1 VSHVIGGQGQQSG
14 DIDMQLG
21 FFDIDKRHAQLSK
34 HGDPLERLN
43 AVINWEIFRPILEKI
58 DAKARKSNAGRK
70 PLDRVLMFKL
80 LILQRIHNLADE
92 RLEFQVTDRLSF
104 MRFLGLEFGDS
115 IPDARTVWAFREE
128 LKEHDLID
136 SLFAKFNEA
145 LTGQGVEMKSGQII
159 DATFIPIPI
168 QRNNREDNKTIKAG
182 KVPANW
188 SQTPNKEAHKDTDAR
203 WTKKGGVSHYGYK
216 NHVNVDAATKLVTK
230 WTSTHAS
237 VHDSQ
242 AFEAV
247 LRTPE
252 EGGSCVSADSAY
264 RSDETQAMLAQKQYD
279 SRIHEKAYRA
289 APLTDEQ
296 KALNKEKSSVRAR
309 VEHVFGH
316 MQTSL
321 GGMLIRSIGAARAKL
336 NIGLMNLVYNM
347 SRVEILI
354 RKGLVKI
361 TGLGTSK
368 MA

>member
-1 VSHVIGGQGQQSG
+1 
-14 DIDMQLG
+14 MQLG

-43 AVINWEIFRPILEKI
+43 TVINWEIFRPILEKI
-58 DAKARKSNAGRK
+58 DAKQRKSNAGRK
-70 PLDRVLMFKL
+70 PTDRVLMFKL

-104 MRFLGLEFGDS
+104 MRFLGLEFGAS

-128 LKEHDLID
+128 LKEHDLVD
-136 SLFAKFNEA
+136 RLFAKFNEA
-145 LTGQGVEMKSGQII
+145 LTGEGIEMKNGQII

-168 QRNNREDNKTIKAG
+168 QRNNWEDNKTIKAG
-182 KVPANW
+182 EVPASW
-188 SQTPNKEAHKDTDAR
+188 SETPNKEAHKDTDAR

-216 NHVNVDAATKLVTK
+216 NHVNVDAALKMVTK
-230 WTSTHAS
+230 WTSTDAS
-237 VHDSQ
+237 VHDSE
-242 AFEAV
+242 AFESV
-247 LRTPE
+247 LRSPE
-252 EGGSCVSADSAY
+252 DGGVNVSADSAY
-264 RSDETQAMLAQKQYD
+264 RSEKTEATLADKKYN
-279 SRIHEKAYRA
+279 SRIHERAYRN

-336 NIGLMNLVYNM
+336 NIGLMNLTYNI
-347 SRVEILI
+347 SRIEILI
-354 RKGLVKI
+354 RKELVKI
-361 TGLGTSK
+361 TGVGMPK

>member
-1 VSHVIGGQGQQSG
+1 
-14 DIDMQLG
+14 MQLD
-21 FFDIDKRHAQLSK
+21 FLDIDKRHAQLSK

-43 AVINWEIFRPILEKI
+43 KVINWEIFRPILEKI

-70 PLDRVLMFKL
+70 PTDRVLMFKL

-104 MRFLGLEFGDS
+104 MRFLGLELGAS

-128 LKEHDLID
+128 LKEHELVD
-136 SLFAKFNEA
+136 SLFAKFNDA
-145 LTGQGVEMKSGQII
+145 LTGEGIEMKSGQII

-182 KVPANW
+182 EVPASW
-188 SQTPNKEAHKDTDAR
+188 SETPNKEAHKDTDAR
-203 WTKKGGVSHYGYK
+203 WTKKGGVAHYGYK
-216 NHVNVDAATKLVTK
+216 DHVNVDAKLKLVTK
-230 WTSTHAS
+230 WTSTSAN
-237 VHDSQ
+237 VHDSE
-242 AFEAV
+242 AFESV
-247 LRTPE
+247 LRSPE
-252 EGGSCVSADSAY
+252 DGGVNVSADSAY
-264 RSDETQAMLAQKQYD
+264 RSEKTEAMLVKNKYN
-279 SRIHEKAYRA
+279 SRIHERAYNNT
-289 APLTDEQ
+289 PLTDEQ
-296 KALNKEKSSVRAR
+296 KALNKEKSSVRVR

-336 NIGLMNLVYNM
+336 NIGLMNLTYNI

-354 RKGLVKI
+354 RKGLVSI
-361 TGLGTSK
+361 TGVGMPK

>member
-1 VSHVIGGQGQQSG
+1 
-14 DIDMQLG
+14 
-21 FFDIDKRHAQLSK
+21 
-34 HGDPLERLN
+34 
-43 AVINWEIFRPILEKI
+43 
-58 DAKARKSNAGRK
+58 
-70 PLDRVLMFKL
+70 
-80 LILQRIHNLADE
+80 
-92 RLEFQVTDRLSF
+92 
-104 MRFLGLEFGDS
+104 MRFLGLEFGAS

-128 LKEHDLID
+128 LKEHDLVD

-145 LTGQGVEMKSGQII
+145 LTGEGVEMKSGQII

-182 KVPANW
+182 EVPASW
-188 SQTPNKEAHKDTDAR
+188 SETPNKEAHKDTDAR

-216 NHVNVDAATKLVTK
+216 NHVNVDANLKVVTK
-230 WTSTHAS
+230 WTSTDTS
-237 VHDSQ
+237 VHDSE
-242 AFEAV
+242 ALEAV
-247 LRTPE
+247 LRTPD
-252 EGGSCVSADSAY
+252 EGGVNVSADSAY
-264 RSDETQAMLAQKQYD
+264 RSEKTEKMLAVKKYN
-279 SRIHEKAYRA
+279 SRIHERAYRA

-336 NIGLMNLVYNM
+336 NIGLMNLTYNI

-354 RKGLVKI
+354 RKGLVSI
-361 TGLGTSK
+361 TGVGMPK

>member
-1 VSHVIGGQGQQSG
+1 
-14 DIDMQLG
+14 MQLG

-43 AVINWEIFRPILEKI
+43 KVINWEIFRPILEKI
-58 DAKARKSNAGRK
+58 DAKQRKSNAGRK
-70 PLDRVLMFKL
+70 PTDRVLMFKL

-104 MRFLGLEFGDS
+104 MRFLGLEFGAS

-128 LKEHDLID
+128 LKEHDLVD
-136 SLFAKFNEA
+136 NLFAKFNAA
-145 LTGQGVEMKSGQII
+145 LTGEGIEMKSGQII

-168 QRNNREDNKTIKAG
+168 QRNNREDNKIIKAG
-182 KVPANW
+182 EVPASW
-188 SQTPNKEAHKDTDAR
+188 SETPHKEAHKDTDAR

-216 NHVNVDAATKLVTK
+216 DHVNVDAKLKLVTK
-230 WTSTHAS
+230 WASTSAS
-237 VHDSQ
+237 VHDSE
-242 AFEAV
+242 AFESV
-247 LRTPE
+247 LRSPE
-252 EGGSCVSADSAY
+252 EGGVNVSADSAY
-264 RSDETQAMLAQKQYD
+264 RSDETEAMLAKGKYN
-279 SRIHEKAYRA
+279 SRIHERAYRNT
-289 APLTDEQ
+289 PLTDEQ

-336 NIGLMNLVYNM
+336 NIGLMNLTYNI
-347 SRVEILI
+347 SRIEILI
-354 RKGLVKI
+354 RKEIVKI
-361 TGLGTSK
+361 TGVGMPK